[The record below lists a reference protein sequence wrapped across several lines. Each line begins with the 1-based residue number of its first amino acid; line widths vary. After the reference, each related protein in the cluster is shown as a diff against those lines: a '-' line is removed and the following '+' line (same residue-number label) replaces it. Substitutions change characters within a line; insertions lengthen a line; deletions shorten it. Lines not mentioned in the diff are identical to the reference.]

1 MSETILTVM
10 SVITALLLFVCPGWF
25 FLFLLPA
32 WLGWP
37 LALGSA
43 AVGPWMLYRIDRD
56 LYGERK

>member
-1 MSETILTVM
+1 MM